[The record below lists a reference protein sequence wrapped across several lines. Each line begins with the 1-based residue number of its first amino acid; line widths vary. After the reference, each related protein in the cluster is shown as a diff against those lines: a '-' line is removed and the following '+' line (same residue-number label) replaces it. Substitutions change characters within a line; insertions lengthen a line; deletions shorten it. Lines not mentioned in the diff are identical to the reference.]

1 MLGLRKRSS
10 RGLVSS
16 ADTMSEPDDE
26 TFELD
31 DDGGNAKSVEEVG
44 KDGLAEDSGMSS
56 MQSVR

>member
-1 MLGLRKRSS
+1 
-10 RGLVSS
+10 
-16 ADTMSEPDDE
+16 MSEPDDE

-44 KDGLAEDSGMSS
+44 KDGLAEDSGISS